1 MLTIAAASTIPD
13 AQTKRKDLKDAKKK
27 KVSYIIKAI
36 GKKEKKIPYI
46 GGSTILDAQ
55 MKL

>member
-1 MLTIAAASTIPD
+1 M
-13 AQTKRKDLKDAKKK
+13 QKKRKK

-46 GGSTILDAQ
+46 GGSTILDVQ
-55 MKL
+55 MKLRMSQETHLLSTYLQSLN

>member
-1 MLTIAAASTIPD
+1 MLTIAAASTILD